1 LAQFLLINIIYS
13 NGKDTMNNL
22 KAIFLATAMV
32 ASPAVYAGVITGG
45 DTLDQNGANLL
56 EGYLG
61 TGDLDFTNISNLDA
75 GALASTWHSDVSG
88 YTDVISIYDVVY
100 QGTSML
106 LGGYSS
112 VGHDGSGYTHM
123 AGSANTNFIFNLTT
137 NVVRSSSTGYTDDY
151 DQRDKPSIF
160 ATFGGG
166 HDLYGG
172 DVCLGCNSG
181 GYVYTYRYG
190 GYSYG
195 GDTQLLGTGGNTEF
209 FTVVGLES
217 FTFAPAAGSSP
228 VPEPSIIALMSLGL
242 VGLGLSRRKLKK

>member
-1 LAQFLLINIIYS
+1 
-13 NGKDTMNNL
+13 MNNL

-75 GALASTWHSDVSG
+75 GALATTWHSDVYG
-88 YTDVISIYDVVY
+88 HTNVISIYDVVY

-112 VGHDGSGYTHM
+112 VGHDGYGYTHM
-123 AGSANTNFIFNLTT
+123 LGANNTNFIFNLTT
-137 NVVRSSSTGYTDDY
+137 GVLRESGTGQVDTHDQFDSSAH
-151 DQRDKPSIF
+151 F

-166 HDLYGG
+166 YDLYGSYG
-172 DVCLGCNSG
+172 ILGNVIVDAYAYQSFS
-181 GYVYTYRYG
+181 G

-195 GDTQLLGTGGNTEF
+195 GTSSLLGSYPITDK

-217 FTFAPAAGSSP
+217 FVFAA
-228 VPEPSIIALMSLGL
+228 VPEPSIIALIGLGL
-242 VGLGLSRRKLKK
+242 FGLSLSRRKLKK